1 VTTSRRQTTRAARY
15 RDRQTRGDRG
25 SASVEVTIA
34 APLLVLLL
42 LAVVQFAVWAHAMHI
57 AQAAANTGVQ
67 TARAH
72 GSTAH
77 GGKQDT
83 ATILDQLA
91 GRILTNRT
99 VTAQRTATDATV
111 TVSGTAQAVIPGLAL
126 PVRVSVTAPRE
137 KVPGTP

>member
-1 VTTSRRQTTRAARY
+1 MTTTWRQNTQAAR
-15 RDRQTRGDRG
+15 RRGCQARGDRG

-42 LAVVQFAVWAHAMHI
+42 LVVVQFAVWAHAMHV

-72 GSTAH
+72 GSTANA
-77 GGKQDT
+77 GKQDT

-91 GRILTNRT
+91 GRILIGRA